1 MAQIENLHQYQNY
14 GRGYAILTNTN
25 HGLEMSVAYLG
36 NGQFLGLAGKKEPVK
51 LGQVLFLSLYKKK
64 ALSWRLKAR
73 KTTWSKV
80 T

>member
-1 MAQIENLHQYQNY
+1 MAQIENLNQYQNY

-73 KTTWSKV
+73 KTT
-80 T
+80 